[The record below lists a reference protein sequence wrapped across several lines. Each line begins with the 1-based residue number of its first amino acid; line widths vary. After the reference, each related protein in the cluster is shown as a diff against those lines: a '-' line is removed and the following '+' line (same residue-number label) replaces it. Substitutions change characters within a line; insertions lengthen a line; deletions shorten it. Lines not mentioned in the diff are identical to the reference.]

1 MAQDSEGNAAIER
14 LERRVAALEGLV
26 RQLVAPALPP
36 RPPIT
41 AAPPP
46 APAAPAAPKPLAPPR
61 PYVRDV
67 DWEQWFGGKGLL
79 LVGVV
84 ALLASSGFFL
94 KYAFD
99 RGWVAPWLRVTGGI
113 IAGLAVAVAGER
125 QILQGMRR
133 FGLALVGAGGGLVYL
148 ALWAAAGP
156 YALIARVTGTILIAG
171 LTALVTW
178 RAAHYDAEPLG
189 LWALLGAF
197 AAPVLLP
204 APDARPEMLLGYGAL
219 VGYATGALAHRRQWR
234 RVFDAALVGYF
245 ILVPALIADV
255 MPSVAGLTYL
265 ALGGL
270 MTLRGVA
277 GRPWPEARLC
287 GVALAWT
294 LLLIN
299 SNGAAPDIARV
310 AVLGAAALLLAQWWD
325 DRRQIAFQSV
335 ELQFEMDDR
344 GVLFL
349 AAPAAFCAVAA
360 RAGAGPLAQAPEMAT
375 AAAAVLYLATGWR
388 QRWAPFVAAGFGLIA
403 VAIAQQWGDAM
414 VIAEWSALVLLAV
427 LADRRLDQRGGPGV
441 AGILA
446 PIAALGL
453 LARLAF
459 DRGDAFTGPW
469 ARALYAYAVFIGGA
483 AFAWRRRPDEPRWMR
498 GGTMFLW
505 ALTGVVLLAGV
516 SFQLLHF
523 FGARAERGVGG
534 LVAGNL
540 ALSVYWLIYAGVVV
554 RIGFWLRRATVRT
567 AGLGV
572 AALAAAKI
580 VLFDLSRLDALYR
593 VGSFFGLAL
602 VSLGVAY
609 AYNRVA
615 KKADQLSE

>member
-1 MAQDSEGNAAIER
+1 MAQDPDANDAIRR
-14 LERRVAALEGLV
+14 LERRVTALEGLV
-26 RQLVAPALPP
+26 RQLVAPAAPP
-36 RPPIT
+36 SPPLT

-46 APAAPAAPKPLAPPR
+46 APGVPAAPKPLAPPR
-61 PYVRDV
+61 PYVKDV

-99 RGWVAPWLRVTGGI
+99 RGWIAPWLRVMGGV
-113 IAGLAVAVAGER
+113 IAGFAVAAAGER

-133 FGLALVGAGGGLVYL
+133 FGLALVGAGAGLVYL

-156 YALIARVTGTILIAG
+156 YALIARLAGTLLIAG

-178 RAAHYDAEPLG
+178 RAAHHDAEPLG

-204 APDARPEMLLGYGAL
+204 SPDARPEMLLGYSAL

-234 RVFDAALVGYF
+234 LVFDAALAGYF
-245 ILVPALIADV
+245 ILVPALVANA
-255 MPSVAGLTYL
+255 MPSVAGLAYL

-270 MTLRGVA
+270 MTLRGVT

-287 GVALAWT
+287 GIAIAWT

-299 SNGAAPDIARV
+299 SGAKAGDTAWI

-325 DRRQIAFQSV
+325 DRRQNAFRNV
-335 ELQFEMDDR
+335 ELQFAMDDR

-360 RAGAGPLAQAPEMAT
+360 RAGAGPLAQAPEMA
-375 AAAAVLYLATGWR
+375 AAATAVLYLATGWR
-388 QRWAPFVAAGFGLIA
+388 RRWAPFVAVGLGLIA
-403 VAIAQQWGDAM
+403 VAIAEQWGEAM
-414 VIAEWSALVLLAV
+414 VITEWSVLVLLAV
-427 LADRRLDQRGGPGV
+427 VADRRLDQRGGPGV

-453 LARLAF
+453 LTRLAF
-459 DRGDAFTGPW
+459 DQGAAFTGSW
-469 ARALYAYAVFIGGA
+469 AGALYAYVVFIGAA
-483 AFAWRRRPDEPRWMR
+483 AFAWRTRPDEPRWMS
-498 GGTMFLW
+498 GGAMLLW

-516 SFQLLHF
+516 SFELVHF
-523 FGARAERGVGG
+523 FGARAERGAG
-534 LVAGNL
+534 LQVAGNL
-540 ALSVYWLIYAGVVV
+540 ALSVYWLIYAGVLV
-554 RIGFWLRRATVRT
+554 RVGFWRGQALVRA

-593 VGSFFGLAL
+593 VGSFFVLAL
-602 VSLGVAY
+602 VSLAVAY
-609 AYNRVA
+609 SYNRVA
-615 KKADQLSE
+615 KQADQLNE